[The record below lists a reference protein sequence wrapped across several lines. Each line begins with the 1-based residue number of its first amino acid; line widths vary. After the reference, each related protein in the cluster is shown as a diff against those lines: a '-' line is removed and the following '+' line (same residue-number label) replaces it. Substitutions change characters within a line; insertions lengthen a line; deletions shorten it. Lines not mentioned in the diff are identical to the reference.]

1 MGLSDLFIDPS
12 DLPSGGYGFVQ
23 LLFLLVAYGYILF
36 SASNLISDGSEL
48 LLLIPSLAGLV
59 GSCVLPILGAVPDGA
74 IVLFS
79 GMGPDAQSQ
88 LSVGIGALAG
98 STIMLLTIP
107 WFLSIVGGRVN
118 LDAEGKPT
126 YRKPKGAP
134 SGWSKLTPPGYFSLF
149 ETGVHCD
156 DIITKGGYIM
166 LLTAISYLI
175 IQGPAFFLTGDD
187 AEVAAGE
194 KNWAI
199 AGFVFCLASFL
210 GYLWY
215 QWELAKEGKDEVR
228 EMLIEQITKDKIMKG
243 EVSLSAVMQ
252 HQITEFSQN
261 TATEA
266 TRLTGSPFHAKLKTL
281 LHPFFQ
287 RYDIDGNG
295 TIDRIEIVQ
304 LLRDLGEKSSE
315 AEVAKFFDDYD
326 KDGNGELDFDEF
338 VHAIYDM
345 MVNRGITGSETN
357 TRIRIVEGGSK
368 VEEEDDDDDEEDEE
382 EEVPE
387 DLLSL
392 PPDQQRFH
400 ILLRACYM
408 MAFGTFL
415 VLLFSDPMVDV
426 LSEVGT
432 RIDVSP
438 FYISFVLAPLASNAS
453 ELLASY
459 NYALKKTSKTITI
472 SFAALE
478 GAACMNNTFCTG
490 IFMLLIF
497 TQGLAWEFSAETVSI
512 LFVEIA
518 MAFFAMK
525 SVHTIFDG
533 FLILLLYPL
542 SLLLVSWL
550 ESMGFD

>member
-23 LLFLLVAYGYILF
+23 LLFLLVTYGYILF

-88 LSVGIGALAG
+88 LAVGIGALAG

-118 LDAEGKPT
+118 IDAEGNPM

-134 SGWSKLTPPGYFSLF
+134 SGWSKLNPPGYFSLF
-149 ETGVHCD
+149 ETGVFCS

-166 LLTAISYLI
+166 LLTAISYII
-175 IQGPAFFLTGDD
+175 IQGPALFLSGTD

-199 AGFVFCLASFL
+199 AGFIFCLVSFF

-215 QWELAKEGKDEVR
+215 QWELSREGKDKVR
-228 EMLIEQITKDKIMKG
+228 EMLVEQITKDKIMKG

-252 HQITEFSQN
+252 QQITEFSHS

-266 TRLTGSPFHAKLKTL
+266 TKLTGTPFHAKLKVIL
-281 LHPFFQ
+281 QPFFQ
-287 RYDIDGNG
+287 RYDLDSSG
-295 TIDRIEIVQ
+295 TIDKMEVVQ
-304 LLRDLGEKSSE
+304 LLRDLGEQSSE
-315 AEVAKFFDDYD
+315 EEVESFFVNYD
-326 KDGNGELDFDEF
+326 KDQNHEIDFNEF
-338 VHAIYDM
+338 VNAIYDM
-345 MVNRGITGSETN
+345 MVTRGTTGSRAN
-357 TRIRIVEGGSK
+357 SRMPIVEGGGK
-368 VEEEDDDDDEEDEE
+368 VEDDEDDEEDEE
-382 EEVPE
+382 EEEIPE

-438 FYISFVLAPLASNAS
+438 FYISFILAPLASNAS

-518 MAFFAMK
+518 MALFAMK
-525 SVHTIFDG
+525 PVHTVFDG
-533 FLILLLYPL
+533 FLILLLYPF